1 MKNFRVNVD
10 GVDYEVEVED
20 LGGETTESSNVKKPN
35 NKKQTATR
43 KPKKSKKSKKT
54 VRKESAKPTVDSQD
68 SVVAQ
73 MPGTILEIM
82 VSEGDKVENGQ
93 DLLVLEAMKMENMI
107 KASKAGTVKEIN
119 VSENDSVDTGDQLAH
134 IE

>member
-20 LGGETTESSNVKKPN
+20 LGGKTTESSNVKKPN
-35 NKKQTATR
+35 NKQTVTR
-43 KPKKSKKSKKT
+43 KPKKSKRAKKT
-54 VRKESAKPTVDSQD
+54 VRKESFTSSADSQD
-68 SVVAQ
+68 SVIAQ

-82 VSEGDKVENGQ
+82 VSEGDKVEIGQ

>member
-10 GVDYEVEVED
+10 GIDYEVEVED

-35 NKKQTATR
+35 NKKQTATT
-43 KPKKSKKSKKT
+43 KTKKAKKT
-54 VRKESAKPTVDSQD
+54 VRKKSATPSADSQD
-68 SVVAQ
+68 RVMAQ
-73 MPGTILEIM
+73 MPGTIIEIM
-82 VSEGDKVENGQ
+82 VSKGDKVEIGQ

-107 KASKAGTVKEIN
+107 KAPKAGTVKEIN
-119 VSENDSVDTGDQLAH
+119 VTENDSVDTGDQLAH

>member
-1 MKNFRVNVD
+1 
-10 GVDYEVEVED
+10 
-20 LGGETTESSNVKKPN
+20 
-35 NKKQTATR
+35 
-43 KPKKSKKSKKT
+43 
-54 VRKESAKPTVDSQD
+54 
-68 SVVAQ
+68 